1 MIQNYSGSLARFFL
15 VLAFTFPAIGQSVR
29 GTILG
34 TITDPS
40 GAVVRGAKVTALH
53 NATGLVRTETTNDE
67 GEYSIPQLP
76 VGLYTVSVEEP
87 NFKKAQ
93 RTNVELRVDDRLRV
107 DIPLAVGQVTDTV
120 AVEEMAPVVSTDSA
134 TMGNVVD
141 NKKVTELPLNGR
153 NFLQLNLL
161 VPGANSGV
169 KGSQN
174 QTQGGSIT
182 VNGAREQANNF
193 LLDGM
198 DNNDLAINQ
207 YAVAISTEA
216 IQEFK
221 VQGSTYSAEFGRSSG
236 AQINVA
242 TKAGTNQLHGV
253 LYEYLR
259 NDDLDAKNFFD
270 RPGPIPGYK
279 RNQYG
284 ASVGGPIRK
293 NKTFYFGNFEGAR
306 IRQGITKVATE
317 PTVAMKEGNFSAL
330 PTIIYDPTSLHMAN
344 GTLTRTP
351 FPGNIIPSS
360 MFSPAGVNVL
370 NLYPTPNT
378 PGTSSANGLYT
389 SSPTKVDDF
398 DQFTVRIDH
407 RFDDTHSLFGR
418 YSYIE
423 ENRFD
428 TFDSFC
434 AGSNN
439 VPGFGCNTLN
449 GGQQAILDYIWL
461 LSANK
466 VNEARMSFT
475 RVRGGIFQQNEGN
488 DVSTQLGISGTSR
501 NPEDFGVP
509 VITATGYDRLGEA
522 TNLPQDRHDNTFEWA
537 DSLSWTTGRHTLKFG
552 TEIRRFQENFLFDSS
567 ARGTIN
573 FTPFYT
579 AQASQTASGV
589 VNAVGGTGSAIAD
602 LLLGDADTSS
612 VSRSFAGITANT
624 VAGLR
629 QTSTNFF
636 LQDDFR
642 VLSNLT
648 LNLGLRWEYN
658 APTTDKYDHLATFDP
673 TFPNSTPLPYLRIS
687 TAQTPNIYNASKKEF
702 APRFGFAY
710 TPFGPKTV
718 IRGGYGIFWDIK
730 LLNVILNSA
739 LTAPFLTGYSFSQS
753 TNGVPNINLANP
765 YGGSSGGPA
774 IPSASWV
781 ENPFRD
787 GYVQQW
793 NFNIQRELTPSMGLT
808 VGYVGSKGTHLD
820 MAYDVNEPAP
830 TASFTQALRKYPA
843 YSSISVRSAGAS
855 SDYDSLQVSLEKR
868 FSHGLSF
875 LAAYTWSKSIDDS
888 SLWNGSAVDV
898 TDFRL
903 ERGLSTFDARNR
915 LILSYTYDIP
925 FGKGRTFGSG
935 SSTLVNTLLGGWQ
948 TNGIVTIQSGNP
960 LDPSTGLQLSGT
972 QTGTRPDVNCNP
984 NNFDHDPAEWF
995 NTACFSDNFIGRYGT
1010 AGRNIIIG
1018 PGTHD
1023 FDTALLKRFAL
1034 GSEGRYLQF
1043 RTEFF
1048 NIFNHPNFD
1057 NPNVTETSST
1067 FGKITS
1073 AGVQDTRA
1081 SSRQIQFALRLV
1093 F

>member
-1 MIQNYSGSLARFFL
+1 MFKQICAAFFL
-15 VLAFTFPAIGQSVR
+15 VTVCISYGQSVR

-34 TITDPS
+34 TVTDAS
-40 GAVVRGAKVTALH
+40 GAVVRSAKVTATQT
-53 NATGLVRTETTNDE
+53 ATGLTRTDLTNDE
-67 GEYSIPQLP
+67 GEYAIPQLP
-76 VGLYTVSVEEP
+76 VGSYTVSVEQAG
-87 NFKKAQ
+87 FK
-93 RTNVELRVDDRLRV
+93 RTDRTGVELRVDDRLRIDV
-107 DIPLAVGQVTDTV
+107 VLALGQVSDTV
-120 AVEEMAPVVSTDSA
+120 AVEATAPVINTDSS
-134 TMGNVVD
+134 TLGNVVD

-161 VPGANSGV
+161 VPGANQGV

-174 QTQGGSIT
+174 QTQGGSIS
-182 VNGAREQANNF
+182 VNGAREQGNNF

-221 VQGSTYSAEFGRSSG
+221 VQASTYSAEFGRSPG
-236 AQINVA
+236 AQINIA
-242 TKAGTNQLHGV
+242 TKAGTNQIHGV

-259 NDDLDAKNFFD
+259 NNDLDAKNFFD

-284 ASVGGPIRK
+284 TSIGGPIK
-293 NKTFYFGNFEGAR
+293 QNKTFYFGNYEGAR
-306 IRQGITKVATE
+306 VRQGITKVATE
-317 PTVAMKEGNFSAL
+317 PTAAMKSGNFSAL
-330 PTIIYDPTSLHMAN
+330 PAVIYDPTSLHLQN
-344 GTLTRTP
+344 GVLVRNP
-351 FPGNIIPSS
+351 FPGNIIPAALISS
-360 MFSPAGVNVL
+360 VGQNLV

-378 PGTSSANGLYT
+378 PGTSAANGLYT
-389 SSPTKVDDF
+389 SSPTKSDDF
-398 DQFTVRIDH
+398 DQFTVRVDH
-407 RFDDTHSLFGR
+407 RFSDSHSLFGR
-418 YSYIE
+418 YSFTK

-449 GGQQAILDYIWL
+449 GAQQAVIDYIWL

-466 VNEARMSFT
+466 VMEARTSFT
-475 RVRGGIFQQNEGN
+475 RVRGGIFQQNAFK
-488 DVSTQLGISGTSR
+488 DVSTTLGIAGTSR

-509 VITATGYDRLGEA
+509 VVTATGYDRFGEA

-537 DSLSWTTGRHTLKFG
+537 DSLSWTTGRNNIKFG
-552 TEIRRFQENFLFDSS
+552 AEIRRFQENFLFDSS
-567 ARGTIN
+567 ARGTLN

-579 AQASQTASGV
+579 AQVSTTAAGV
-589 VNAVGGTGSAIAD
+589 VNAVGGTGNAIAD
-602 LLLGDADTSS
+602 MLLGDVNTAS
-612 VSRSFAGITANT
+612 VSRSFAGINAAT

-629 QTSTNFF
+629 QTSTNLFA
-636 LQDDFR
+636 QDDFR
-642 VLSNLT
+642 VLPNLT
-648 LNLGLRWEYN
+648 LNIGMRWEYN
-658 APTTDKYDHLATFDP
+658 APTIDKYNHLATFDP
-673 TFPNSTPLPYLRIS
+673 SVPGSTPLPDLRVS

-702 APRFGFAY
+702 SPRFGFAY
-710 TPFGPKTV
+710 TPIGPKTV
-718 IRGGYGIFWDIK
+718 IRGGYGLFWDVK

-765 YGGSSGGPA
+765 YGGTSGGPA

-793 NFNIQRELTPSMGLT
+793 NFNVQHELTSSMGFT

-820 MAYDVNEPAP
+820 RAYDVNEPAP
-830 TASFTQALRKYPA
+830 TASFTQALRKYPS
-843 YSSISVRSAGAS
+843 YSSISVRSASAS
-855 SDYDSLQVSLEKR
+855 SVYHALQASMEKR

-875 LAAYTWSKSIDDS
+875 LAAYTWSKSIDDA
-888 SLWNGSAVDV
+888 SLWNGSVVDP
-898 TDFRL
+898 TNFHL
-903 ERGLSTFDARNR
+903 ERGLSTFDARHR
-915 LILSYTYDIP
+915 FVTSYTYDLP
-925 FGKGRTFGSG
+925 YGAGQRFGGSAPRV
-935 SSTLVNTLLGGWQ
+935 VNLLLGGWQ

-972 QTGTRPDVNCNP
+972 QTGTRPDVSCNP
-984 NNFDHDPAEWF
+984 NNFPHDPSEWF
-995 NTACFSDNFIGRYGT
+995 NVGCFSDNFIGRYGT

-1018 PGTHD
+1018 PPTHG
-1023 FDTALLKRFAL
+1023 FDGALLKRFPL
-1034 GSEGRYLQF
+1034 GKETRYLQF
-1043 RTEFF
+1043 RAEVF
-1048 NIFNHPNFD
+1048 NVFNHPNFD

>member
-1 MIQNYSGSLARFFL
+1 MTRSSLAAFFL
-15 VLAFTFPAIGQSVR
+15 ALAAAISVQSQTVR

-34 TITDPS
+34 TVTDSS
-40 GAVVRGAKVTALH
+40 GAVVRGARVTALQT
-53 NATGLVRTETTNDE
+53 ATGLTRTEVTNDA

-76 VGLYTVSVEEP
+76 VGPYTVTVEHP
-87 NFKKAQ
+87 GFKKSESTAI
-93 RTNVELRVDDRLRV
+93 ELRVDDKLRIDV
-107 DIPLAVGQVTDTV
+107 TLAVGQVSDTV
-120 AVEEMAPVVSTDSA
+120 AVEAAAPIVNTDSS
-134 TMGNVVD
+134 TVGNVVD

-161 VPGANSGV
+161 VPGANQGV

-174 QTQGGSIT
+174 QTQGGSISI
-182 VNGAREQANNF
+182 NGVREQGNNF

-221 VQGSTYSAEFGRSSG
+221 VQGSTYSAEFGRSPG
-236 AQINVA
+236 AQINIA
-242 TKAGTNQLHGV
+242 TKAGTNELHGV

-259 NDDLDAKNFFD
+259 NDALDAKNFFD
-270 RPGPIPGYK
+270 RPGRIPEYR

-284 ASVGGPIRK
+284 TSVGGPIKR
-293 NKTFYFGNFEGAR
+293 NKTFYFGNYEGAR

-317 PTVAMKEGNFSAL
+317 PTAAMKNGDFSAL
-330 PTIIYDPTSLHMAN
+330 PAIIYDPTSLHAGTN
-344 GTLTRTP
+344 GALTRNP
-351 FPGNIIPSS
+351 FPGNIIPASQITQV
-360 MFSPAGVNVL
+360 GRNVAA
-370 NLYPTPNT
+370 LYPAPNG
-378 PGTSSANGLYT
+378 PGTSTANGLYT

-398 DQFTVRIDH
+398 DQFTIRLDH
-407 RFDDTHSLFGR
+407 RFSDSHTLFGR
-418 YSYIE
+418 YSFSK

-434 AGSNN
+434 ASANN

-449 GGQQAILDYIWL
+449 GGQQAVLDYIWL
-461 LSANK
+461 VSANK

-475 RVRGGIFQQNEGN
+475 RVRGGIFQQNLGK
-488 DVSTQLGISGTSR
+488 DISTQLGIAGTGRSSL
-501 NPEDFGVP
+501 DFGVP

-552 TEIRRFQENFLFDSS
+552 AEIRRFGENFLFDSS

-579 AQASQTASGV
+579 AQTSVTAAGV
-589 VNAVGGTGSAIAD
+589 VNAVTGTGNAIAD
-602 LLLGDADTSS
+602 LLLGDPNTAS
-612 VSRSFAGITANT
+612 VSRSFAGINANT

-629 QTSTNFF
+629 QTSTNLFA
-636 LQDDFR
+636 QDDFR
-642 VLSNLT
+642 VLPNLT

-658 APTTDKYDHLATFDP
+658 APTTDKYNHLATFDP
-673 TFPNSTPLPYLRIS
+673 AFASSTPLPYLRIS
-687 TAQTPNIYNASKKEF
+687 TPQTPNIYNSSKKEF
-702 APRFGFAY
+702 SPRFGFAY

-718 IRGGYGIFWDIK
+718 FRGGYGLFWDIK
-730 LLNVILNSA
+730 LLNVILNSN
-739 LTAPFLTGYSFSQS
+739 LTAPFLTGYSFNQS
-753 TNGVPNINLANP
+753 TNGLPNINLANP
-765 YGGSSGGPA
+765 YGGSGSPA

-793 NFNIQRELTPSMGLT
+793 NFNIQRELPSSMGVT
-808 VGYVGSKGTHLD
+808 IGYVGSKGTHLD
-820 MAYDVNEPAP
+820 KAYDYNEPAP
-830 TASFTQALRKYPA
+830 TASFTQSLRKYPQYA
-843 YSSISVRSAGAS
+843 SINVRAAAASSIYHA
-855 SDYDSLQVSLEKR
+855 LQLSFEKR

-875 LAAYTWSKSIDDS
+875 LSAYTFSKSIDDA
-888 SLWNGSAVDV
+888 SLWNGSTVAV
-898 TDFRL
+898 TNFHL
-903 ERGLSTFDARNR
+903 ERGLSTFDTRHR
-915 LILSYTYDIP
+915 WITSYTYDVP
-925 FGKGRTFGSG
+925 YGHGRTFGG
-935 SSTLVNTLLGGWQ
+935 SSSKVMNMVFGGWQ
-948 TNGIVTIQSGNP
+948 TNGILSIQSGNP
-960 LDPSTGLQLSGT
+960 LDPTTGLQLSGT
-972 QTGTRPDVNCNP
+972 QTGTRPDTTCNP
-984 NNFDHDPAEWF
+984 NSFPHDPAEWF
-995 NTACFSDNFIGRYGT
+995 NAGCFADNFIGRYGT

-1018 PGTHD
+1018 PPTRALD
-1023 FDTALLKRFAL
+1023 FALLKRFDL
-1034 GSEGRYLQF
+1034 GKDTRYLQF
-1043 RTEFF
+1043 RSEFF
-1048 NIFNHPNFD
+1048 NVLNHPNFD

-1073 AGVQDTRA
+1073 AGVQDARA